1 MSFQEKSTWVMG
13 IILLGVYG
21 WYFSVVLGQLE
32 GGDVEVID
40 YRSQMLT
47 TVVLLIVAAVVAHV
61 VIAVANPQDAD
72 RTDVRDRE
80 INRYGEFV
88 GSYVL
93 GTGAL
98 VALGMA
104 MFEVE
109 HFWIANVILAG
120 LVLSELTA
128 LGPGWSSIAEASSG
142 KADTGHQRDPTFAR
156 R

>member
-128 LGPGWSSIAEASSG
+128 LG
-142 KADTGHQRDPTFAR
+142 TRLVLYR
-156 R
+156 RGF